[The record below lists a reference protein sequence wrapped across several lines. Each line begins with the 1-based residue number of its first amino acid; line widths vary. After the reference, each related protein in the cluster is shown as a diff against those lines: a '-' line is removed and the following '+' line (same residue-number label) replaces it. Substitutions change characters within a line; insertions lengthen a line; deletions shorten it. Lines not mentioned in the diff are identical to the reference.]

1 MLKNPWEDQK
11 FLKEKKEHV
20 KNKSQQNSLRME
32 FILL

>member
-1 MLKNPWEDQK
+1 MLKNPWEDQ
-11 FLKEKKEHV
+11 FLEKKGHV